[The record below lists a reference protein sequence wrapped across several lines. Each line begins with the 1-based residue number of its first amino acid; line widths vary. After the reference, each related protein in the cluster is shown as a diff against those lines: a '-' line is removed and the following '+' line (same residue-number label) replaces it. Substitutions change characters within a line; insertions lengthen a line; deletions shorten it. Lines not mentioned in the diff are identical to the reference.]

1 MQKSCFCGAAI
12 PNNMRLC
19 KAHTAEFGTDPK
31 LWDGWLRFLV
41 EDNQREWNA
50 AQRTREIDDC
60 DIEIVHRDPRVTL
73 LERFDA
79 DGFIV
84 LRGCEDC
91 D

>member
-1 MQKSCFCGAAI
+1 
-12 PNNMRLC
+12 MRLC
-19 KAHTAEFGTDPK
+19 KEHAEEFGTDPQK
-31 LWDGWLRFLV
+31 WGPWLKFLV

-50 AQRTREIDDC
+50 AQRSPEIDDC
-60 DIEIVHRDPRVTL
+60 DIEIVQQDPRVTL

-91 D
+91 E